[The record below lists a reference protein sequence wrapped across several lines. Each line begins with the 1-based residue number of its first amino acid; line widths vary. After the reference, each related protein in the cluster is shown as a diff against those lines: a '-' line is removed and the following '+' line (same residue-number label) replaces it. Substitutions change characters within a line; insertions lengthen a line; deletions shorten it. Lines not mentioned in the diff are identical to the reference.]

1 MRYRRVCVEAF
12 AHTLPPHVVSS
23 VEIER
28 RLTPVYERLGLPHGR
43 LELMTGIRERRFF
56 DRGTKPGA
64 VSCETALK
72 ALAQAGL
79 ERRDYGMLIHGSV
92 CRDQMEPATACVVH
106 QACRMPAICPAIDV
120 SNACLGLLSGLLTIA
135 DQIELGRIRAGIV
148 VGTETG
154 RDLVESTVDW
164 LATDPNV
171 TRKDVKRAFA
181 SLTIG
186 SGSAAI
192 VLCDES
198 ISRRKAPLLGGAV
211 LTDTTHNKLCT
222 GGMEVGRRSEV
233 RGQRSEVGNETDD
246 ASFNSQPSTLNSPV
260 RPMMDTDSEG
270 LLHAGVNL
278 ATATWDGLLTNLGW
292 SPRDIDK
299 AVTHQVGRQHRK
311 LLLERLN
318 LPEALDYPTVEFLGN
333 TGAVALPTAA
343 SLAIETGHIQTGDR
357 VALLGI
363 GSGLSCTMLGMEWR

>member
-1 MRYRRVCVEAF
+1 MRYRRVCVEAV

-28 RLTPVYERLGLPHGR
+28 RLTPVYERLGFPHGR

-56 DRGTKPGA
+56 NPGTKPGE

-72 ALAQAGL
+72 ALAAAGL
-79 ERRDYGMLIHGSV
+79 ERRDYGLLLHGSV
-92 CRDQMEPATACVVH
+92 CRDQMEPATACRVH
-106 QACRMPAICPAIDV
+106 QACRMPAACPAVDV

-164 LATDPNV
+164 LANDPNV
-171 TRKDVKRAFA
+171 TRNDVKKAFA

-211 LTDTTHNKLCT
+211 LTDTSHNKLCT
-222 GGMEVGRRSEV
+222 GG
-233 RGQRSEVGNETDD
+233 TDD
-246 ASFNSQPSTLNSPV
+246 SGLSQSTIQNPKSK
-260 RPMMDTDSEG
+260 MMQTDSEA

-292 SPRDIDK
+292 SSGDIK
-299 AVTHQVGRQHRK
+299 KVVTHQVGKQHRK
-311 LLLERLN
+311 LLLERLG
-318 LPEALDYPTVEFLGN
+318 LSEKLDYPTVEFLGN

-343 SLAIETGHIQTGDR
+343 SLAIETGHIQPGDT